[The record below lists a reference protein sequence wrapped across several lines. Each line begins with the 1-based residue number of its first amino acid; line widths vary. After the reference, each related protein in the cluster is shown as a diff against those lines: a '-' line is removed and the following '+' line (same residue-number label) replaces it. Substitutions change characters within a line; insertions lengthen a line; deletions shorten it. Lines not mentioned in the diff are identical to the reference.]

1 MTALQRQLLG
11 SMALQGSGAAALLL
25 ATLWLG
31 STLGPGPQGAF
42 SHLKSQIEFV
52 AALTMFGLPQAL
64 FFYLQSGRLRA
75 AAARRWAGASALLAL
90 PLGALFVVLW
100 PGTGESA
107 LAGAAAAALV
117 LAVAAQVLHGQL
129 RTQLLALPDPAWFN
143 ALTALPPLLLLVGVL
158 LLGALGASGLL
169 AWALLFALAY
179 GGAAALAVWRLR
191 QRPATPVVQPVRAA
205 ELLHYGSAAWLTAVL
220 ATAALL
226 GMQALVEARAGAAA
240 LGQFTLAATLAQVP
254 LTPVAYAA
262 PLLLR
267 RWMQQADA
275 AGAWPAARATGLL
288 LLLLALAAAGVALR
302 WPDLGLGA
310 GYGGVAWV
318 LALMLLAAAADAVL
332 RLLAVQAGAAGLPW
346 RAVRAEA
353 ARAAVLLAGALW
365 WIGSGRAAGPAL
377 AAALWALGS
386 AAAMAVFLA
395 EAQPWRRTPA
405 PTSTGPLRVALLGPA
420 NSIHLQ
426 RWAQAIAARGHALC
440 VISQHR
446 CDLALL
452 PESATCVWLP
462 HGGMRGYFLNVPRLR
477 RVLREWQPTLLHAH
491 YASGYG
497 STARLAGYRP
507 TLLSVWGSD
516 VDEFP
521 RRSAL
526 HAAWLRGNLRSATA
540 LAATSH
546 AMARQL
552 QQLVPD
558 CAPAA
563 ITPFGVDLQQFRP
576 REGLTPEG
584 GLTLGIVKTLA
595 PTYGID
601 LLLRAFA
608 GLCADAAVQAAQP
621 VLRLRV
627 VGDGP
632 QRAELQAL
640 AATLGI
646 EARVQFAG
654 PATHAQV
661 PQWLQGMDVFVAPSR
676 AESFGVAVVEAGACG
691 LPAVVSDA
699 GGLPEVVLDGQTGLV
714 VPAGDVAALQ
724 AALRRLVLDPA
735 LRQRLGAAAR
745 AHVAATYD
753 WERCVDRMLAC
764 YLALPRA
771 A

>member
-31 STLGPGPQGAF
+31 ATLGPEPQGAF

-52 AALTMFGLPQAL
+52 AALAMFGLPQAL

-75 AAARRWAGASALLAL
+75 AAARRWAAFSALLAL

-100 PGTGESA
+100 PRTGETA
-107 LAGAAAAALV
+107 WAGTSAAALV
-117 LAVAAQVLHGQL
+117 LAVAAMVLHGQL
-129 RTQLLALPDPAWFN
+129 RTQLLALPHPGWFN
-143 ALTALPPLLLLVGVL
+143 ALTALPPVLLLLGVL
-158 LLGALGASGLL
+158 LLGMLGSSGLL

-179 GGAAALAVWRLR
+179 GAAAVLAVWRLR

-205 ELLHYGSAAWLTAVL
+205 ELLHYGLAAWLTAVL

-226 GMQALVEARAGAAA
+226 GMQRLVEARAGAAA

-267 RWMQQADA
+267 RWMQQADGA
-275 AGAWPAARATGLL
+275 AAWPAARATGLL

-310 GYGGVAWV
+310 GYDGVGWV
-318 LALMLLAAAADAVL
+318 LALMLLAAAAEAVL
-332 RLLAVQAGAAGLPW
+332 RLLAVQAGAAGRPW

-353 ARAAVLLAGALW
+353 ARAAVLLAGALL
-365 WIGSGRAAGPAL
+365 WIGSDRPAGPWL
-377 AAALWALGS
+377 AAALWALAN
-386 AAAMAVFLA
+386 AAAMVVFLA
-395 EAQPWRRTPA
+395 EARPWRPA
-405 PTSTGPLRVALLGPA
+405 ATATSDGPLRVALLGPA

-446 CDLALL
+446 CDRALL
-452 PESATCVWLP
+452 PEAATCVWLP
-462 HGGMRGYFLNVPRLR
+462 HGGTLGYFLNAPRLR
-477 RVLREWQPTLLHAH
+477 RVLREWRPALLHAH

-497 STARLAGYRP
+497 STARLAGFRP

-526 HAAWLRGNLRSATA
+526 HAAWLRGNLRAATA
-540 LAATSH
+540 LAATSP

-552 QQLVPD
+552 RELVPD
-558 CAPAA
+558 CAPATL
-563 ITPFGVDLQQFRP
+563 TPFGVDLQQFRP
-576 REGLTPEG
+576 REGPAPER
-584 GLTLGIVKTLA
+584 GLTLGIVKSLA

-608 GLCADAAVQAAQP
+608 GLCAEGDVLAAQP
-621 VLRLRV
+621 GLQLLI

-646 EARVQFAG
+646 DARVQFAG
-654 PATHAQV
+654 PAAHAQV
-661 PQWLQGMDVFVAPSR
+661 PQWLQRMDVFVAPSR

-691 LPAVVSDA
+691 LPSVVSDA

-714 VPAGDVAALQ
+714 VPARDVAALQ
-724 AALRRLVLDPA
+724 AALRRLVLDAA

-753 WERCVDRMLAC
+753 WQACVDRMLAC